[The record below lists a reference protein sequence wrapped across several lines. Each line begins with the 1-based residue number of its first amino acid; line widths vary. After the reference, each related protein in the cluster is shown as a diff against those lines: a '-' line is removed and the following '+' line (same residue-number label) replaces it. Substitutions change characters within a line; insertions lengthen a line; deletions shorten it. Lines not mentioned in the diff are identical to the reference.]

1 MYSININAFHSTD
14 PKGYFN
20 SNKMVSL
27 AIGCRFISGQYK
39 LNVYLISS
47 SGNVKVLK
55 AVQEEEEYL
64 VAASLLGENEFL

>member
-1 MYSININAFHSTD
+1 MHFTPLIQ
-14 PKGYFN
+14 KGILIKAIKT
-20 SNKMVSL
+20 NKMVSL